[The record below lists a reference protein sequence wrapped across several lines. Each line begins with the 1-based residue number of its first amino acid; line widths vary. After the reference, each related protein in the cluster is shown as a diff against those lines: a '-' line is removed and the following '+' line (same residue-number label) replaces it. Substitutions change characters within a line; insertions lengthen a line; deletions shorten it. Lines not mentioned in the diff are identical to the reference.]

1 MKEMKSMKKA
11 LTYTIIAG
19 SKACVND
26 CPICISKMTP
36 DYGIGYEEQEVD
48 WDAFNR
54 STHYA
59 FNHGAE
65 VALIT
70 GKGEPTL
77 YPGQIT
83 GYLHRIEMVER
94 TRGERFDRREMQ
106 TEGSLLAKGGHYD
119 DWLDVW
125 KDHGL
130 DVVALS
136 IYHYDAEKNEEVF
149 RPKGGQKYFDLPKLI
164 EKLNSKGLKTRLSCV
179 MLDGYIDS
187 VEEVER
193 LIRYAEDNDVFQL
206 TLRMADS
213 PKNPLDME
221 AAQYV
226 ERHRLSDEK
235 FRDILDFL
243 EKKGDFCYDLPHGA
257 QVYEVFGQN
266 VCVTTGLTPA
276 QRDKE
281 DIRQLIFFPQGLL
294 TTSWENVKGGR
305 VL

>member
-1 MKEMKSMKKA
+1 MKKA

-36 DYGIGYEEQEVD
+36 DYGISYKKPEVD
-48 WDAFNR
+48 WDAFKR

-70 GKGEPTL
+70 GKGEPAL
-77 YPGQIT
+77 YPAQVT
-83 GYLHRIEMVER
+83 EYLHRIEEIENL
-94 TRGERFDRREMQ
+94 RGERFDRREIQ

-119 DWLDVW
+119 GWLDVW
-125 KDHGL
+125 EDHGL

-136 IYHYDAEKNEEVF
+136 IYHYDADKNEEVF
-149 RPKGGQKYFDLPKLI
+149 RPKGGRKYFDLPELI
-164 EKLNSKGLKTRLSCV
+164 EKLDSKGLKSRLSCV
-179 MLDGYIDS
+179 MLDGYIDC
-187 VEEVER
+187 VEEVEK
-193 LIRYAEDNDVFQL
+193 LIRYAEKNDVFQL
-206 TLRMADS
+206 TLRRADA
-213 PKNPLDME
+213 PKKPLDLK
-221 AAQYV
+221 AAEYV
-226 ERHRLSDEK
+226 EGHRLSDEK

-243 EKKGDFCYDLPHGA
+243 DEKGEFCYDLSHGA

-276 QRDKE
+276 QRNKD
-281 DIRQLIFFPQGLL
+281 DIRQLIFFPQGCL